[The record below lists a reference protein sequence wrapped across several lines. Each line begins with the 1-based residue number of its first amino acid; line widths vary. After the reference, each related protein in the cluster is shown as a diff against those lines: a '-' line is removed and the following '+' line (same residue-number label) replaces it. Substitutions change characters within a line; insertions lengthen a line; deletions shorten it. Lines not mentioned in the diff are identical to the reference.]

1 MGRNGSIHTIVLV
14 LVMLIGFGAALGWP
28 QYEKHRTIA
37 AAQKA
42 LDIGK
47 SLAFAEA
54 SYKEHYKAYTPDFEL
69 LGADLPCPVERADGK
84 TEMVCSNYT
93 FSLAEGNLVRVAHKN
108 YPKWFDINI
117 DQGSIDC
124 SHEEGSLVGQHICDR
139 VNLSNSKN

>member
-69 LGADLPCPVERADGK
+69 LGADLPCPVERA
-84 TEMVCSNYT
+84 ER
-93 FSLAEGNLVRVAHKN
+93 NLVRVAHKN

>member
-47 SLAFAEA
+47 SLAFAE
-54 SYKEHYKAYTPDFEL
+54 L
-69 LGADLPCPVERADGK
+69 LIKSIIKPIRRILNCWAQTC
-84 TEMVCSNYT
+84 
-93 FSLAEGNLVRVAHKN
+93 LVRWNARTEKR
-108 YPKWFDINI
+108 KWYAVIIPFRLRREIW
-117 DQGSIDC
+117 C
-124 SHEEGSLVGQHICDR
+124 V
-139 VNLSNSKN
+139 

>member
-1 MGRNGSIHTIVLV
+1 MGRNGSIHTIVLI
-14 LVMLIGFGAALGWP
+14 LVMLVGFGAAIGWP

-42 LDIGK
+42 LEVGK

-54 SYKEHYKAYTPDFEL
+54 SYKERYKAYTPDLERL
-69 LGADLPCPVERADGK
+69 DAVLPCPVERTDEK
-84 TEMVCSNYT
+84 IEMVCSDYT
-93 FSLAEGNLVRVAHKN
+93 FSLAEGNLVRVAHKS

-124 SHEEGSLVGQHICDR
+124 SHEEDSLVGQHICAR
-139 VNLSNSKN
+139 VDLSDFKN

>member
-69 LGADLPCPVERADGK
+69 LGADLPCPVERAEGK
-84 TEMVCSNYT
+84 IEMVCSDYT
-93 FSLAEGNLVRVAHKN
+93 FSLAEGNLVRVAHK
-108 YPKWFDINI
+108 K
-117 DQGSIDC
+117 
-124 SHEEGSLVGQHICDR
+124 
-139 VNLSNSKN
+139 LSQVV